1 MGLQNLYKKAT
12 LTASATINL
21 ANSSESFVGRFRVQF
36 VLTGGSFTLKPQA
49 ALAASGAAMG
59 DIWYTNALTNA
70 TVPAGTTQTAS
81 GLIDVDAAGL
91 DIDLVVTIAG
101 GGSLAVYVYALVG

>member
-1 MGLQNLYKKAT
+1 MAQMNLYKKAT
-12 LTASATINL
+12 LTASATIDL
-21 ANSSESFVGRFRVQF
+21 ANPHESFVGRFRVQF
-36 VLTGGSFTLKPQA
+36 VLTGGTFTLKPQA
-49 ALAASGAAMG
+49 SLAGTGAAFA

-91 DIDLVVTIAG
+91 DIDLVITIAG
-101 GGSLAVYVYALVG
+101 GGSLAVYAYALVG